1 MPQKINMVVNKLGAP
16 LNTQGELKGKTS
28 FEDLVEFPAS
38 FNFKVIV
45 KNEEDFASV
54 IALIE
59 GIAGSKILKRGQSR
73 LSKKGTYRSCDL
85 LFMIKD
91 APTLR
96 AVYEQAGTHP
106 LVLHIL

>member
-1 MPQKINMVVNKLGAP
+1 MVVNRQGAP
-16 LNTQGELKGKTS
+16 IKTLGELSGKTS
-28 FEDLVEFPAS
+28 FEELVKFPSS

-45 KNEEDFASV
+45 KNEEDFDSV

-59 GIAGSKILKRGQSR
+59 GIAGSKILKRGTSR

-85 LFMIKD
+85 QFMIKD